1 MQPAQLRSAT
11 GKRGADDDVESRR
24 YMDEGNHALVS
35 SARKTGEAAAILPV
49 VSTLSFGF
57 ATGEL
62 LAQRGADAHG
72 PVLVLLSLSAVFS
85 LFTTT
90 YSVLEY
96 YYISMLT
103 ASDTQSHYGNNT
115 ARSGLDEAQRDELA
129 RHVWDF
135 LLSFEPWRRQAR
147 NALWLSVMLILAAGG
162 AQTALEHGSS
172 WESYAVCLVLVCGI
186 YLVPRT
192 VLKFRRRFVPLLKAY
207 RELKGFQG
215 GGAAPP
221 GDMSAIVPSAL

>member
-35 SARKTGEAAAILPV
+35 SARNTGEAAAILPV

-115 ARSGLDEAQRDELA
+115 ARSGLDDG
-129 RHVWDF
+129 VD
-135 LLSFEPWRRQAR
+135 
-147 NALWLSVMLILAAGG
+147 
-162 AQTALEHGSS
+162 
-172 WESYAVCLVLVCGI
+172 
-186 YLVPRT
+186 
-192 VLKFRRRFVPLLKAY
+192 
-207 RELKGFQG
+207 
-215 GGAAPP
+215 
-221 GDMSAIVPSAL
+221 